1 MQNKKCGPDSRG
13 RISCFISIFVFSLK
27 FRFFGSDGSAI
38 LSPDFY
44 SSSNLS

>member
-1 MQNKKCGPDSRG
+1 MRSRQQGPHFLSY
-13 RISCFISIFVFSLK
+13 SSSVFSLK

-44 SSSNLS
+44 TSSNLS

>member
-1 MQNKKCGPDSRG
+1 MRSRQQGPHFLFYLKFR
-13 RISCFISIFVFSLK
+13 FSLK

-44 SSSNLS
+44 TSSNLS